1 MVSSDLGFD
10 FTSLYNQTK
19 QAGTELIKELPG
31 QLKTTAT
38 NALTAKVG
46 QVATPVA
53 QQIAT
58 EKTQRAVSKGNV
70 ALYSAGG
77 VALGALVAGGG
88 MGRRAIGGLAVGL
101 AASLVAFKMGLLYDS
116 M

>member
-1 MVSSDLGFD
+1 MMSSDLGFD
-10 FTSLYNQTK
+10 FSNLFQQTK
-19 QAGTELIKELPG
+19 RAGVELIKELPG

-53 QQIAT
+53 QQIAA

-88 MGRRAIGGLAVGL
+88 VGRRALGGLAVGL
-101 AASLVAFKMGLLYDS
+101 AASLIAFKMGLLYDQ

>member
-1 MVSSDLGFD
+1 MMSSDLGFD
-10 FTSLYNQTK
+10 FSSLWQQAK
-19 QAGTELIKELPG
+19 AAGTELYRELPG
-31 QLKTTAT
+31 QLKTTAK
-38 NALTAKVG
+38 NAITEKVG
-46 QVATPVA
+46 KVATPVA

-70 ALYSAGG
+70 VMYSAGG
-77 VALGALVAGGG
+77 IALGALVAGGG
-88 MGRRAIGGLAVGL
+88 VGRRALGGLAVGL